1 MVNTNTNFVVI
12 TRETQLEELV
22 KKYNTKDQA
31 RFYITHLGEDFDL
44 YERQHQTYYKAL
56 EEVMQSLEKFGRI
69 QRLDRVYLP
78 NFIFRE
84 EDIVVVVGQD
94 GLVANTMKYLN
105 QQSIIAV
112 NPDKTFWDGVLLPF
126 EAGDLK
132 KIVPD
137 TIKGKRN
144 VKEVT
149 MAKASL
155 QDGQMLYA
163 VNDLFIGPKSH
174 TSARYKLRFGE
185 SAEQQSSSGIIVSTG
200 LGSSGWLKSILCG
213 AIGISSQVEAHPASK
228 LEQNG
233 FLMPKLTW
241 DSRSLIFSV
250 REPFPSKHSQTSCVF
265 GEIREDKPLTLT
277 SQMPENG
284 VIFSDGVESDF
295 LVFSSGMQAEIG
307 IAERR
312 GHLVV

>member
-1 MVNTNTNFVVI
+1 MVI
-12 TRETQLEELV
+12 TRETQLEELI

-44 YERQHQTYYKAL
+44 YERQHRTYYQAL
-56 EEVMQSLEKFGRI
+56 EEVMQALEKLGKI
-69 QRLDRVYLP
+69 QRLDRSYLP
-78 NFIFRE
+78 NFIFGE

-105 QQSIIAV
+105 RQSIIAV
-112 NPDKTFWDGVLLPF
+112 NPDKSFWDGVLLPF
-126 EAGDLK
+126 EAKDLK
-132 KIVPD
+132 KIVPE
-137 TIKGKRN
+137 TIKGKRR

-155 QDGQMLYA
+155 QDGQVLYA
-163 VNDLFIGPKSH
+163 VNDLFIGPKTHS
-174 TSARYKLRFGE
+174 SARYKLQFGE
-185 SAEQQSSSGIIVSTG
+185 RAERQSSSGIIVSTG

-213 AIGISSQVEAHPASK
+213 AIGISSQVEAHSASV

-233 FLMPKLTW
+233 FLMPNLTW
-241 DSRSLIFSV
+241 DSRALIFSV
-250 REPFPSKHSQTSCVF
+250 REPFPSKHSQAGCVF
-265 GEIREDKPLTLT
+265 GEIREDKPLLLT

-295 LVFSSGMQAEIG
+295 LVFSSGMQAEIA